1 MLKFSFELRF
11 YVILTYIIR
20 LVMHIRGKISKND
33 ENPSKNDKKLQ
44 NGPKNYLDMLNQVGL
59 EYISNNVDVIFLL
72 NTTYYT
78 NGVLIGPQRRWIQ
91 WNWNENVDIQQYW
104 KLSHRIICLD
114 TIAVIFP
121 KFWTPCMTYV
131 YHKWIKDG
139 TFQALTTL
147 KDK

>member
-1 MLKFSFELRF
+1 MLYWHTLSGWLCMKGEKLAKMMK
-11 YVILTYIIR
+11 ILQKMIKSCK
-20 LVMHIRGKISKND
+20 MD
-33 ENPSKNDKKLQ
+33 Q
-44 NGPKNYLDMLNQVGL
+44 KNYLDMLNQVGL

-91 WNWNENVDIQQYW
+91 WTWNENVDIQHYW
-104 KLSHRIICLD
+104 KLSNRIICLD